1 MPGLK
6 ELSNFRDELSNLG
19 HEREVTAARGEV
31 YEELP
36 FPTEPAASVSD
47 INVDDLL
54 AGIGT
59 DSGSADMQE
68 PAEPVDEADGMP
80 DFGSF
85 DDILASLPL
94 DEGENATAEPDSF
107 SMPPAF
113 AGAEEIAEEP
123 EEAAEEPTEAE
134 SFEELED
141 IGEIGSE
148 DSFGIP
154 DDLLSG
160 FADDIEKGRAE
171 DTGFS
176 LPDFDMDL
184 SESVDI
190 ASLGDI
196 PVPDFNFDQDTTF
209 DAGDAAEPEEIT
221 DLDSEEAEV
230 AGGLTD
236 LDAGDTLDE
245 LEEMDFTP
253 NFEDMPTPA
262 KKRTII
268 EEPSGDDA
276 FPSFDD
282 ETPSPTGTSAFKSAD
297 DDFSDFSVPDDLN
310 IGSPDMD
317 DSSGTIPE
325 IDGFDGFSLDT
336 DFLKSSIDSSVST
349 TDDFHIPGFS
359 DFTSSTARPA
369 LSELPQDVGIPRK
382 GGRKEVPLKITE
394 EDFRLFLEQLSTFPL
409 NLRMAAEEYLSGDAG
424 TEVQKMSFVQEVLSH
439 SSVRK
444 IGRLLETALDR
455 SIPIPK
461 DYEKKTVAD
470 YEKEKSS
477 LRYVFLNRILPGM
490 ILFTVVAVLA
500 ACVSY
505 LSYQFIYRPLA
516 AESLY
521 KRGYTAIEEQRYSRS
536 IELFDQ
542 AVQMWEKKQWYF
554 RYARA
559 FRDQKQYI
567 SAEMMYERLLDRFKN
582 DKEAGLE
589 YAQMLRA
596 DLRNFE
602 AAEKILKRRL
612 LDFFVNDRDG
622 LMLLGDNYL
631 DWAEEDPSKFE
642 DARRTYA
649 LLIELYGTLDPFL
662 ARMMRYFI
670 RTDNLAEVLPLK
682 EHFMQKKA
690 KIGAEDLVELSGYLL
705 EQRYNPGPFVSEVL
719 RNRIEDVRT
728 LLDRAVKADETSP
741 EAHYN
746 MGRFFIWNYK
756 NELAIAALGESIR
769 YFDDVTTM
777 SPKRVVTRIDA
788 FRLLGD
794 LFGENKEYLKARSF
808 YTEGITLYEGQR
820 SNRTVRQD
828 PRVGRLYASYADIDY
843 FITGDLDSALF
854 NYTKATQELADTPSI
869 RYRIGY
875 IRYQKQDFEAAMQ
888 EFTRTH
894 AEMPSDRNLL
904 YGFGNTLFRRGDF
917 YAAQG
922 YFERLMGMM
931 DAERIRKG
939 IVFPQVRPDHGAFV
953 QQYMYSANNL
963 GVTLNRLAARTGDS
977 KKNARAFALL
987 SESTRAWDA
996 LTRNPET
1003 LVRAQ
1008 GTNLAYLNIQN
1019 MTHPRP
1025 DFQPDIYADIPVTLE
1040 GEKVLQ
1046 QRVDQ

>member
-6 ELSNFRDELSNLG
+6 ELSNFRDELSKLG
-19 HEREVTAARGEV
+19 HEREITASRGEV

-36 FPTEPAASVSD
+36 LPSD
-47 INVDDLL
+47 MSSAFSNINVDDLL
-54 AGIGT
+54 AGIGNDPPEETLFT
-59 DSGSADMQE
+59 DTAIE
-68 PAEPVDEADGMP
+68 PAELP

-85 DDILASLPL
+85 DDLLSSLPL
-94 DEGENATAEPDSF
+94 EEGDSAAT
-107 SMPPAF
+107 
-113 AGAEEIAEEP
+113 GEP
-123 EEAAEEPTEAE
+123 EEIVAVEP
-134 SFEELED
+134 FEE
-141 IGEIGSE
+141 IQEID

-160 FADDIEKGRAE
+160 FADEIEQGRAE

-176 LPDFDMDL
+176 LPDFDMDMPEAIDTSTL
-184 SESVDI
+184 N
-190 ASLGDI
+190 DI
-196 PVPDFNFDQDTTF
+196 PVPDFSFDQSTTF
-209 DAGDAAEPEEIT
+209 DAGDAAETEE
-221 DLDSEEAEV
+221 LM
-230 AGGLTD
+230 D
-236 LDAGDTLDE
+236 LDAGGEATAIDE

-253 NFEDMPTPA
+253 NFEDMPTPS
-262 KKRTII
+262 KKANIP
-268 EEPSGDDA
+268 EEIVMDES
-276 FPSFDD
+276 FPGLLD
-282 ETPSPTGTSAFKSAD
+282 EIPFGTAASSFKSAD

-310 IGSPDMD
+310 IGTPEMEESV
-317 DSSGTIPE
+317 GTIPE
-325 IDGFDGFSLDT
+325 MDSFDGFSLDN
-336 DFLKSSIDSSVST
+336 DILKSSIDSSVSG

-359 DFTSSTARPA
+359 DFTSSIARPS
-369 LSELPQDVGIPRK
+369 LSDLPQDVGAPRK
-382 GGRKEVPLKITE
+382 SGKKEVPLKITE
-394 EDFRLFLEQLSTFPL
+394 EDFRVFLEQLSAFPL
-409 NLRMAAEEYLSGDAG
+409 NLRIAAEEYLSGVAG
-424 TEVQKMSFVQEVLSH
+424 TEVQKMSFVHEVLSH
-439 SSVRK
+439 ASVRK

-470 YEKEKSS
+470 YEKEKAS
-477 LRYVFLNRILPGM
+477 LRYVFLNRILPAM
-490 ILFTVVAVLA
+490 VLFTIVAVLA

-521 KRGYTAIEEQRYSRS
+521 KRGYTAIEDKRYTQS
-536 IELFDQ
+536 IELFDD
-542 AVQMWEKKQWYF
+542 AVKMWEKKKWYF

-567 SAEMMYERLLDRFKN
+567 SAEMMYERLLDRFDN
-582 DKEAGLE
+582 DKVAGLE

-602 AAEKILKRRL
+602 AAEKVLKRRL

-631 DWAEEDPSKFE
+631 DWAEEDSAKFE

-649 LLIELYGTLDPFL
+649 LLIELYGTQDPFL

-682 EHFMQKKA
+682 EHFMQRKA

-705 EQRYNPGPFVSEVL
+705 EKRYNPGPGVSEFM
-719 RNRIEDVRT
+719 RSKIEDVRV
-728 LLDRAVKADETSP
+728 LLDRAVKADESSP

-756 NELAIAALGESIR
+756 NELAIAALGESVR
-769 YFDDVTTM
+769 HFDEVSTM
-777 SPKRVVTRIDA
+777 SPKRVITRIDA

-794 LFGENKEYLKARSF
+794 LYSENMEYLKARSF
-808 YTEGITLYEGQR
+808 YTQGMSFYEEQR
-820 SNRTVRQD
+820 RNRTVRQD
-828 PRVGRLYASYADIDY
+828 QRVGKLYAAYADIDY
-843 FITGDLDSALF
+843 FISGDLESALL
-854 NYTKATQELADTPSI
+854 NYTKATQELSDTPSV

-875 IRYQKQDFEAAMQ
+875 IRYQKQDFEEAMH
-888 EFTRTH
+888 EFTSTH
-894 AEMPSDRNLL
+894 AEKPSDRNLL
-904 YGFGNTLFRRGDF
+904 YSYGNTLFRRGDF

-922 YFERLMGMM
+922 YFERLMSMI

-939 IVFPQVRPDHGAFV
+939 IVFPQVRADHGAFV

-963 GVTLNRLAARTGDS
+963 GVTLNRLAGRTGDS

-1003 LVRAQ
+1003 FIRAQ

-1025 DFQPDIYADIPVTLE
+1025 AFQPDIYADIPNTLE